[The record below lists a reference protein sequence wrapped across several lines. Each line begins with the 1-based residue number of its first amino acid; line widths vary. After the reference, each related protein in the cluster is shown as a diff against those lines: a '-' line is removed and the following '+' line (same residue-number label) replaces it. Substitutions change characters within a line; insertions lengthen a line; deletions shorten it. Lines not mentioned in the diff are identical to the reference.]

1 MDALADER
9 GAPSKQDIASRVTP
23 NSMAKEWN
31 DFEHYVQYI
40 VSHDPHAYVPIVYR
54 TKLNYD

>member
-9 GAPSKQDIASRVTP
+9 GAPSKQDIASGVTA

-31 DFEHYVQYI
+31 DFELYVQHI
-40 VSHDPHAYVPIVYR
+40 VSHDPHAYVPLVYH